1 MYTVACMARNKEFE
15 SEVVIE
21 KAIEIFWKNGYKKTS
36 MQALLEHLKIGRG
49 SFYNA
54 FESKH
59 ALFLLVLDRYSVL
72 MLAHL
77 QGVLRKTPLKA
88 ALAQLFRTLIDTI
101 LHDVHHRG
109 CLMTNATTELASL
122 DPDVAVRVNTYH
134 QRCVQCFAEA
144 LMQARHAGEISECH
158 DPYALA
164 LFLMNT
170 MDGLRVM
177 AKRTTERKTLESI
190 AETALSIIE

>member
-1 MYTVACMARNKEFE
+1 MARKKEFE

-21 KAIEIFWKNGYKKTS
+21 KAIEIFWQNGYKKTS
-36 MQALLEHLKIGRG
+36 MQALLDHLKIGRG

-59 ALFLLVLDRYSVL
+59 ALFLLALDRYSVL

-77 QGVLRKTPLKA
+77 QGILLKKPLKG
-88 ALAQLFRTLIDTI
+88 ALAQLFQTLIDTI
-101 LHDVHHRG
+101 LRDVDHRG

-134 QRCVQCFAEA
+134 QRCVRCFTEA
-144 LMQARHAGEISECH
+144 LMQARHAGEISEHH

-177 AKRTTERKTLESI
+177 AKRITERKTLEAI
-190 AETALSIIE
+190 ADTALTIVD